1 MKIDRY
7 SSSLLERRRRFS
19 FGVLYSVLI
28 SGAMVVICSSAK
40 ERLVYSYT
48 RSFNGL
54 AARLTHE
61 EKEKLAG
68 MMLEESTGHIDIKS
82 IDD

>member
-7 SSSLLERRRRFS
+7 SSSLLERRRMFS

-28 SGAMVVICSSAK
+28 SGAMVVIGSSAK